1 MDSVSWIGIVV
12 ALGGILLGQVLE
24 GGHLDSIFQF
34 TAGLIVFGGTL
45 GAVLIS
51 SPIEDIKMAAKLFR
65 LAFFDDET
73 FNHTQIANELMES
86 AQIARKESILS
97 LEKRLSKYSNT
108 YMQEVFRFIID
119 GIDPMT
125 IREVFENDIALEE
138 DRQLAGARVFTEAGG
153 FAPTVGI
160 IGAVLGL
167 IHVMENLTDTSKLGT
182 GIAVAFVATV
192 YGVGSAN
199 ILLIPFG
206 NKLKRKILIRSETK
220 AMILEGALG
229 IVNGLNPY
237 LIEQKLKSFG
247 HTTTQKRGA

>member
-1 MDSVSWIGIVV
+1 
-12 ALGGILLGQVLE
+12 
-24 GGHLDSIFQF
+24 
-34 TAGLIVFGGTL
+34 
-45 GAVLIS
+45 
-51 SPIEDIKMAAKLFR
+51 
-65 LAFFDDET
+65 
-73 FNHTQIANELMES
+73 
-86 AQIARKESILS
+86 
-97 LEKRLSKYSNT
+97 
-108 YMQEVFRFIID
+108 
-119 GIDPMT
+119 MT